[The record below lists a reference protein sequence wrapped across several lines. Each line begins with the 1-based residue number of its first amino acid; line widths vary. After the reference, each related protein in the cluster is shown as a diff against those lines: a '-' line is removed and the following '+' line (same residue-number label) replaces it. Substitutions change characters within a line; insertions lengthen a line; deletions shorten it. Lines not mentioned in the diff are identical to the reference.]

1 MSASRLSAL
10 DASFLSVES
19 PTAHMHVGWA
29 TTFDPPEEGRTPSFE
44 ELVDHV
50 DRRLPR
56 APRYRQMVRQ
66 VPLDVTA
73 PVWIDDPHFD
83 VTRHVTRAESD
94 RLTDVVDEFMSE
106 PLPRDRPLWQL
117 RLADRLDDGR
127 VGLVGKAHHCM
138 VDGIA
143 AVELASLL
151 VDPEPDAPDPEP
163 DGWTPAPP
171 PDRGSLFGRALAARL
186 REQLDLF
193 TLPARIPRSPRR
205 AIEVVAQ
212 AERAA
217 RALAD
222 YLRPARVHTALNPS
236 ISPDRQLGLLA
247 RPVEDLLEIKSR
259 FGVKLNDAVLAVSAG
274 GVRRFLRRRGD
285 EAIRF
290 KTMVPV
296 NVREGDESGQPLGNR
311 ISFMF
316 VDLPCDEPDP
326 VRRLQEVYEATSER
340 KRSRVPEG
348 ADAILRSLSL
358 APRTIQ
364 GLASRLVAS
373 PRTFNLVVSNI
384 PGPPQ
389 DLYMRGCRLAE
400 SYPVVPIADRHA
412 LAIGLTTV
420 RETAFFGLYADS
432 ESLPDVDELAGDIDA
447 SIDEL
452 LELGR
457 NGGARR
463 DAASASAPLG

>member
-1 MSASRLSAL
+1 LSESRLSAL
-10 DASFLSVES
+10 DASFLTVES

-29 TTFDPPEEGRTPSFE
+29 TTFDPPQEGRTPSFE
-44 ELVDHV
+44 ELVHHI

-56 APRYRQMVRQ
+56 APRYRQMIRS

-73 PVWIDDPHFD
+73 PVWIDDPDFD
-83 VTRHVTRAESD
+83 VSRHVTRAESD
-94 RLTDVVDEFMSE
+94 RLTDVVDEFLSE
-106 PLPRDRPLWQL
+106 PLPRDRPLWHV
-117 RLADRLDDGR
+117 RIAERLDDGR

-143 AVELASLL
+143 AVEFASLL

-163 DGWTPAPP
+163 DGWAPAPP
-171 PDRGSLFGRALAARL
+171 PDSGSLLGGALAARA
-186 REQLDLF
+186 REQLNLF
-193 TLPARIPRSPRR
+193 TLPARIAGSPRR
-205 AIEVVAQ
+205 AIELATQ

-222 YLRPARVHTALNPS
+222 YLRPARARTALNPP
-236 ISPDRQLGLLA
+236 ISPQRRLGLLA
-247 RPVEDLLEIKSR
+247 RPVDDLLEIKSS
-259 FGVKLNDAVLAVSAG
+259 FGVKLNDALLAVSAG

-296 NVREGDESGQPLGNR
+296 NVREDDDSGELGNR

-358 APRTIQ
+358 APRTLQ
-364 GLASRLVAS
+364 GLVSRVVAS

-420 RETAFFGLYADS
+420 RDTAFFGLYADS

-452 LELGR
+452 LEIGR

-463 DAASASAPLG
+463 DAAAVAAPLG